1 MQIGHS
7 QNVQGV
13 KTIRLKIKRQDSPK
27 QKPYWH
33 EFNLPYRPN
42 MNVISCLM
50 EIQKNPQDS
59 RGQSVS
65 PPAWEAACLE
75 QVCGTCT
82 MVVNGIVQ
90 QSCATLIDQVGVRK
104 GDALEV
110 TVEPMTKFPVVRDL
124 IVDRSR
130 MFENLKKIQAWIP
143 LDGTY
148 DLGSGDRM
156 DPRVSDLRYA
166 FARCMTCGCC
176 LEACPQFNDNSD
188 FIGPAALAQVK
199 LFNLHPVGNTLENE
213 RLDAI
218 SGPDG
223 ITGCGNAQNCVK
235 VCPKGIPLTRAIAEL
250 NRDVTIY
257 RLKKWLGVIPDKT
270 VETMEG

>member
-1 MQIGHS
+1 MQNGHA
-7 QNVQGV
+7 VQ
-13 KTIRLKIKRQDSPK
+13 TIRLIIKRQDGPG
-27 QKPYWH
+27 QKPYRQ
-33 EFNLPYRPN
+33 EFEMPYRPN

-50 EIQKNPQDS
+50 EIQKNPVDS
-59 RGQSVS
+59 KGHQVA

-82 MVVNGIVQ
+82 MVVNGKVQ
-90 QSCATLIDQVGVRK
+90 QSCATLIDQVGQRK

-130 MFENLKKIQAWIP
+130 MFEALKQIQAWVP
-143 LDGTY
+143 LDGTH
-148 DLGSGDRM
+148 DLGPAEKMDDRV
-156 DPRVSDLRYA
+156 RELRYA

-176 LEACPQFNDNSD
+176 VDACPQFNENSA

-199 LFNLHPVGNTLENE
+199 LFNLHPVGKTLEYE
-213 RLDAI
+213 RLEAI

-250 NRDVTIY
+250 NRDTTIY
-257 RLKKWLGVIPDKT
+257 RLKKWLGIIPDKT
-270 VETMEG
+270 VEMTEG